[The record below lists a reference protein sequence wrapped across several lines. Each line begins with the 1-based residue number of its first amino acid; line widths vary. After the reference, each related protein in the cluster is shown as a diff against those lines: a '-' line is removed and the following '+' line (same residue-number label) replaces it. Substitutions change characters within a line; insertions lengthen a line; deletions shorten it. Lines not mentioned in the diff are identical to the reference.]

1 MPEGDSIERARRSLT
16 PLIVGHAIVR
26 AECRWPEVVRGL
38 VGTTCTNI
46 EAHGKQML
54 IAFSDDTFVRVHLG
68 MTGSWHR
75 YDPGERWQRPREEL
89 GIALET
95 KEDVVVCFKVPELER
110 LTQSERKNH
119 VALVSLGPDVLVEP
133 FDLDEVVRRA
143 RHPDRADMDVADL
156 LLDQRVA
163 AGIGNI
169 YKCES
174 LFAQRL
180 SPHASVA
187 SLDDDTLRALYT
199 KASHLMRDSVA
210 SGRVPQSIY
219 RARLCPACNARVTVE
234 EQGDRLT
241 WWCARCQRLPR

>member
-16 PLIVGHAIVR
+16 PLVVGHAIVR
-26 AECRWPEVVRGL
+26 AECRWPEVVHGL
-38 VGTTCTNI
+38 AGTTCTNI

-89 GIALET
+89 GIALAT
-95 KEDVVVCFKVPELER
+95 RDDVVVCFKVPELER
-110 LTQSERKNH
+110 LTKTERAHH
-119 VALVSLGPDVLVEP
+119 VALVSLGPDVLAEP
-133 FDLDEVVRRA
+133 FDIDEVMRRA
-143 RHPDRADMDVADL
+143 RHPDRADMGAADL

-174 LFAQRL
+174 LFALRL
-180 SPHASVA
+180 SPHASTA
-187 SLDDDTLRALYT
+187 DLDDDTLRALYT
-199 KASHLMRDSVA
+199 KASELMKASVRD
-210 SGRVPQSIY
+210 GRVPQSIY
-219 RARLCPACNARVTVE
+219 RARVCPACNGRVTVE

-241 WWCARCQRLPR
+241 WWCARCQHS